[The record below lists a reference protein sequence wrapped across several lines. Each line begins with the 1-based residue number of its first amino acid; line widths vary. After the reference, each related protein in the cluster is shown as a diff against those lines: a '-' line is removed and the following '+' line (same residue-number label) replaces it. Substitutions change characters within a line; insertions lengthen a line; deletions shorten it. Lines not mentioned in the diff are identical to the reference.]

1 MPLNPDSNHIPEDYA
16 RFRLDKAKVCLQDA
30 KATNVSFENAVN
42 RSYYCIFSAMRA
54 VLALDGF
61 NSKKHS
67 GIISAFHKDY
77 IRTGIFPKEFSGIIT
92 NAFEIRL
99 DSDYEDFYLVSK
111 AEVAAQVENAVIFLE
126 AVEKY
131 VSERIKSA

>member
-1 MPLNPDSNHIPEDYA
+1 MLPKHNLEDLA
-16 RFRLDKAKVCLQDA
+16 RYRLDRAKKFLRDA
-30 KATNVSFENAVN
+30 QASVFSLETAAN

-61 NSKKHS
+61 ESKKHS
-67 GIISAFHKDY
+67 GVIAAFRKDY
-77 IRTGIFPKEFSGIIT
+77 IRTGVFPADFSDIIKD
-92 NAFEIRL
+92 AFDIRL

-111 AEVAAQVENAVIFLE
+111 AEVAAQVENAGIFLE

-131 VSERIKSA
+131 VSERIRKD

>member
-1 MPLNPDSNHIPEDYA
+1 MLPKHNLEDLA
-16 RFRLDKAKVCLQDA
+16 RYRLDRAKKFLRDA
-30 KATNVSFENAVN
+30 QASVFSLETAAN

-61 NSKKHS
+61 ESKKHS
-67 GIISAFHKDY
+67 GVIAAFRKDY
-77 IRTGIFPKEFSGIIT
+77 IRTGVFPADFSDIIKD
-92 NAFEIRL
+92 AFDIRL

-111 AEVAAQVENAVIFLE
+111 AEVADQVENAGIFLE

-131 VSERIKSA
+131 VSERIRKD

>member
-1 MPLNPDSNHIPEDYA
+1 MLPKHRLEDLA
-16 RFRLDKAKVCLQDA
+16 RYRLDKAKMFLRDA
-30 KATNVSFENAVN
+30 QASVFSFETAAN

-61 NSKKHS
+61 ESKKHS
-67 GIISAFHKDY
+67 GVIAAFRKDY
-77 IRTGIFPKEFSGIIT
+77 IKTGVFPTDFSDIIK
-92 NAFEIRL
+92 NAFDIRL

-111 AEVAAQVENAVIFLE
+111 ADVVAQVEDAERFLE

-131 VSERIKSA
+131 VGERIQNQ